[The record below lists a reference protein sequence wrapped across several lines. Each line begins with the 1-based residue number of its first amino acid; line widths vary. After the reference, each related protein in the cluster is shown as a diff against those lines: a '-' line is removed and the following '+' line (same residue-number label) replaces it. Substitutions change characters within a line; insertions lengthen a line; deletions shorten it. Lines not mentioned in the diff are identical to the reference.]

1 MALKALLLKKE
12 LDAKRSAMT
21 KLDRAAEFETR
32 TAELEQAIGE
42 ITEENTPEEREAISA
57 EVDKLETEKTENEA
71 AISQLRE
78 EIEKLEAALS
88 EAEAE
93 QTVPVDNRPEERNN
107 NMTLMEIRSNDRY
120 VDKYAE
126 YIKGNID
133 ERELRTVLTELAG
146 ADALGDSAGIPVP
159 VVVSEIVE
167 TAWEKDEI
175 MSLVKKTYFKGIF
188 KQAFEVS
195 ASPASI
201 HLEGGDPVAEETLI
215 HGIVTMTPVMIKK
228 WVSVSDEVLANN
240 SEFLRY
246 VYEELTYQIVKFISA
261 GLLAAIAEAGLTSD
275 KDFVGLPAVEVTA
288 LGLGDMFAALG
299 ELTGRATDIT
309 AVMNRKTWAAYK
321 ALQLSA
327 NYPVD
332 IFAGIRVAFDDSLPA
347 FDDASEGDVFA
358 IVGDFRLGARA
369 NFPNGDTVDIIIDPY
384 SAKKRDL
391 VEVLGKEY
399 VAIGVVVPNSF
410 CRLAKTAGN

>member
-42 ITEENTPEEREAISA
+42 ITEDNTPEEREAISA
-57 EVDKLETEKTENEA
+57 EVDKLESEKTENEA

-78 EIEKLEAALS
+78 EIERLEAELS
-88 EAEAE
+88 AAEAE
-93 QTVPVDNRPEERNN
+93 QTVPADNRPEERTEKMN
-107 NMTLMEIRSNDRY
+107 LMEIRSNDRY

-133 ERELRTVLTELAG
+133 EHELRAVVTELAG
-146 ADALGDSAGIPVP
+146 AEVLGDSAGIPVP

-175 MSLVKKTYFKGIF
+175 MNLVKKTYFKGIF

-195 ASPASI
+195 ASPATI
-201 HLEGGDPVAEETLI
+201 HEEGGAAVEEEELI
-215 HGIVTMTPVMIKK
+215 HGIVTMTPTMIKK

-240 SEFLRY
+240 TEFLRY
-246 VYEELTYQIVKFISA
+246 IYDELTYQIVMHAAATLLQGIINAPTTSSTSA
-261 GLLAAIAEAGLTSD
+261 
-275 KDFVGLPAVEVTA
+275 VGLPAAEVSA
-288 LGLGDMFAALG
+288 LGLGDMFTALG
-299 ELTGRATDIT
+299 ELTGRASDIT

-321 ALQLSA
+321 ALQLGA

-347 FDDASEGDVFA
+347 FDDAMEDDTFA
-358 IVGDFRLGARA
+358 IVGDFNLGARA
-369 NFPNGDTVDIIIDPY
+369 NFPNGDQVEIIIDPY

-391 VEVLGKEY
+391 IEVLGKEY
-399 VAIGVVVPNSF
+399 LAFGIVVPNSF
-410 CRLAKTAGN
+410 CRLVKVGE